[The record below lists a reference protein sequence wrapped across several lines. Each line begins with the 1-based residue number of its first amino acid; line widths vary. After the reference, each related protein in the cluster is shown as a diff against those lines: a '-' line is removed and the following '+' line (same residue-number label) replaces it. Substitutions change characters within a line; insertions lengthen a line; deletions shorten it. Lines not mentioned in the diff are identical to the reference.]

1 MILFPPQT
9 SSVRMGIGPADSA
22 VDVKLRVHGV
32 RGLRVVD
39 ASVFPDIV
47 SGHPALPV
55 VAVAERAA
63 DLIRHSP

>member
-1 MILFPPQT
+1 
-9 SSVRMGIGPADSA
+9 MGSDAANSA
-22 VDVKLRVHGV
+22 VDIKLRVHGV

-47 SGHPALPV
+47 SGHPVLAV

-63 DLIRHSP
+63 DLIRHAV

>member
-1 MILFPPQT
+1 
-9 SSVRMGIGPADSA
+9 MGSDAANSA
-22 VDVKLRVHGV
+22 VDIKLRVHGV

-47 SGHPALPV
+47 SGHPVLAV

-63 DLIRHSP
+63 DLIRHAA

>member
-1 MILFPPQT
+1 
-9 SSVRMGIGPADSA
+9 MGNDAANSA

-32 RGLRVVD
+32 RALRVVD

-55 VAVAERAA
+55 IAVAERAA